1 MNYDEDQIKAIKE
14 MNNTLVI
21 AGAGSGKT
29 TTIVGKVDYLLK
41 NNYYKEEELLII
53 SFTNETVNSLKSRI
67 KYNIDIKTFHK
78 LALDII
84 KNVDNNISISNDYYL
99 KYIIEEYINSYG
111 TYNKKTNIIIK
122 RILKTKNKTSLI
134 NLIITFINVY
144 KCNFINIDYL
154 FNLYNNSIFLDKYYL
169 KLILDIYIIYKRE
182 LESCGKADFNDLI
195 IKANEYIKNNIVKTK
210 YKYII
215 IDEFQDI
222 SLIRYKLIEN
232 ILKQNNGKIFAVGDD
247 FQSIYRFSG
256 CDLSLFIDINKLI
269 PDLKILKLNHNYRNN
284 QSLVNIANKFVL
296 KNKKQIIKNTICH
309 KDSNM
314 PIKIV
319 FYKNKK
325 EILNKITKEIEGNI
339 LVLGRNNIDKEVFNV
354 KEDNN
359 IKFLTIHKAKGLE
372 EDNVILLNLYNNKYG
387 FPSKIK
393 NEKIISKLL
402 KKDYIMHEEERRL
415 FYVAITRTRNNI
427 YLLVPKENY
436 SIFVHEIIQDNK
448 KNLDYIYLD
457 N

>member
-195 IKANEYIKNNIVKTK
+195 IKASEYIKNNKVKTK

-325 EILNKITKEIEGNI
+325 EILNKIIKEIEGNI

-415 FYVAITRTRNNI
+415 FYVALTRTRNKI

>member
-14 MNNTLVI
+14 MDNTLVI

-99 KYIIEEYINSYG
+99 KYITEEYINSYG

-195 IKANEYIKNNIVKTK
+195 IKASEYIKNNKVKTK

-269 PDLKILKLNHNYRNN
+269 PDLKALKLNHNYRNN

-296 KNKKQIIKNTICH
+296 KNNKQIIKNTICH

-325 EILNKITKEIEGNI
+325 EILNKIIQELEGNI
-339 LVLGRNNIDKEVFNV
+339 LVLGRNNIDKDVFNV

-359 IKFLTIHKAKGLE
+359 IKFLTIHKAKGL
-372 EDNVILLNLYNNKYG
+372 DRKSV
-387 FPSKIK
+387 
-393 NEKIISKLL
+393 
-402 KKDYIMHEEERRL
+402 
-415 FYVAITRTRNNI
+415 V
-427 YLLVPKENY
+427 
-436 SIFVHEIIQDNK
+436 
-448 KNLDYIYLD
+448 
-457 N
+457 

>member
-14 MNNTLVI
+14 MDNTLVI

-99 KYIIEEYINSYG
+99 KYITEEYINSYG

-195 IKANEYIKNNIVKTK
+195 IKASEYIKNNKVKTK

-325 EILNKITKEIEGNI
+325 EILNKIIKEIEGNI
-339 LVLGRNNIDKEVFNV
+339 LVLGRNNIDKDVFNV

-372 EDNVILLNLYNNKYG
+372 EDNVILLNLYNNRYG

-415 FYVAITRTRNNI
+415 FYVALTRTRNNI

-436 SIFVHEIIQDNK
+436 SIFVQEIIQDNK